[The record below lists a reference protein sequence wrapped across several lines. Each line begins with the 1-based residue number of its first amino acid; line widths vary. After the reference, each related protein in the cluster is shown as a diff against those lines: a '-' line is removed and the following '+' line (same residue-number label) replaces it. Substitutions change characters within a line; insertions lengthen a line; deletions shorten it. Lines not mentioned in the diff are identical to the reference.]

1 MTTTNTA
8 TAKSPN
14 MRKYRLHYFAAI
26 TITALALLSAPAY
39 ATSIH
44 EELVE
49 AMLSILD
56 QQKQQIFD
64 AVHPVGKAKRV
75 KLHELTI
82 KWKNDKES
90 NREEDILAITV
101 RYTLYWEGPITTDG
115 YTKISS
121 TLDTESE
128 RWSGQVLATNGT
140 TNDEVGE
147 AVVNIGGAVIAD
159 WLNNQNQ

>member
-1 MTTTNTA
+1 MTTKNTT

-14 MRKYRLHYFAAI
+14 ICKYWLHHLAAI
-26 TITALALLSAPAY
+26 TLTAFALLSAPAY

-44 EELVE
+44 EELV
-49 AMLSILD
+49 AGMSSLLD

-64 AVHPVGKAKRV
+64 AVHPVGKAKKV

-121 TLDTESE
+121 TFDTESE

-140 TNDEVGE
+140 TNDEVGA
-147 AVVNIGGAVIAD
+147 AVVNIGGAAIAE